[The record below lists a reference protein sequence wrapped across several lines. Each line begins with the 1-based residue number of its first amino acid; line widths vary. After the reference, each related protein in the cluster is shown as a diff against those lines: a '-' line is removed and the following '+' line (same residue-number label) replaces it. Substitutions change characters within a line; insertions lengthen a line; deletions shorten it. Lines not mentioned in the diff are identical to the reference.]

1 MLLCKLKKL
10 TFQKCFL
17 AVQSLFYVHLIL
29 SSNNLSLQ
37 DAERASHVWWHNAAL
52 WKGRSRKA
60 HLWSVKLNGWI
71 LPSACSTA
79 AMTAGPPWMWNSTL
93 SSPVKLWG
101 ADDITCPNGLELTP
115 NHQVGINKKNNKRK
129 SDLGTKRQVHDPGFP
144 WSWGLWCC
152 VTRRCGEESGCVW
165 AQPDTS
171 ELWMKLV
178 HWLEPQPPH
187 TYRGQRTGQRCS
199 QH

>member
-1 MLLCKLKKL
+1 MLLCKPKKL

-17 AVQSLFYVHLIL
+17 VVQSLFHVHLFL
-29 SSNNLSLQ
+29 SSKNLWLQ
-37 DAERASHVWWHNAAL
+37 DAERSSHVWWHNAAL

-115 NHQVGINKKNNKRK
+115 NYQVGINKKITKENLTWEPKDK
-129 SDLGTKRQVHDPGFP
+129 STIQDFP
-144 WSWGLWCC
+144 RAGVCD
-152 VTRRCGEESGCVW
+152 V
-165 AQPDTS
+165 A
-171 ELWMKLV
+171 
-178 HWLEPQPPH
+178 
-187 TYRGQRTGQRCS
+187 
-199 QH
+199 